1 MLFVWTGEYVWDGVV
16 YVQCSQKKKKKV
28 SKSLKEMHEGCQFLL
43 SVPKV
48 QLY

>member
-1 MLFVWTGEYVWDGVV
+1 MWDGVV
-16 YVQCSQKKKKKV
+16 FFFLFFLATLNIV

>member
-1 MLFVWTGEYVWDGVV
+1 MWDGVV
-16 YVQCSQKKKKKV
+16 FFLFFFLATLNIV

>member
-1 MLFVWTGEYVWDGVV
+1 MWDGVV
-16 YVQCSQKKKKKV
+16 FFLFFLATLNIV

>member
-1 MLFVWTGEYVWDGVV
+1 MWDGVV
-16 YVQCSQKKKKKV
+16 LFFFFLATLNIV